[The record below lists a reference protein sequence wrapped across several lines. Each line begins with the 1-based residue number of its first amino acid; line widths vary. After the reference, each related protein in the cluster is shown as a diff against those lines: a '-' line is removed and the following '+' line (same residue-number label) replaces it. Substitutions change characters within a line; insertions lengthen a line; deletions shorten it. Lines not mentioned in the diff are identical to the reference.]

1 MNRFT
6 EFLHKSLAWI
16 ENHRFSRPWRHHFAR
31 RTLWRFTRRTVAR
44 GVAVGLFFGV
54 MTPVAQIVFAT
65 IAAIVVRAN
74 LVVAAG
80 STLITN
86 PFTFPFIYYGAFRIG
101 VFLTGPSRELAE
113 DVVVSEEAA
122 SRALDVENWYTTL
135 TNWMSAVGFPLLV
148 GLFTLAVTLS
158 LVGYLL
164 THAGWTLSARLRR
177 LRMRHAAGGSKA
189 SQ

>member
-1 MNRFT
+1 MNRVT
-6 EFLHKSLAWI
+6 QFLHKSLAWI
-16 ENHRFSRPWRHHFAR
+16 ENHRFSRPWRHHFAKR
-31 RTLWRFTRRTVAR
+31 ALWRFTRRTVAR

-86 PFTFPFIYYGAFRIG
+86 PFTFPFVYYAAFRIG
-101 VFLTGPSRELAE
+101 VFVTGPSRELVE
-113 DVVVSEEAA
+113 DVYVSEEAA

-148 GLFTLAVTLS
+148 GLFTLALALS
-158 LVGYLL
+158 VVGYLL
-164 THAGWTLSARLRR
+164 THAGWALFARVRR
-177 LRMRHAAGGSKA
+177 RRVRSGVSGSVD
-189 SQ
+189 